1 VAAGGV
7 TQQTAMDL
15 IRAGATALGIG
26 GELIPPEAVRRR
38 RAEQITE
45 LARRFL
51 KIVQEA
57 RKLVAPAKQH
67 VALR

>member
-1 VAAGGV
+1 
-7 TQQTAMDL
+7 
-15 IRAGATALGIG
+15 
-26 GELIPPEAVRRR
+26 LIPPEAVHRR

-67 VALR
+67 VAIR